1 MGKLDTVLSTIAGTL
16 IGFGAIIALALAGI
30 VLFGEPVTAS
40 TPSVTYEAR
49 SACYGMVTV
58 KDVPNGQPV
67 ALLFDAC
74 DGTFKW
80 VRMPMAPEQGV

>member
-1 MGKLDTVLSTIAGTL
+1 MDKVLSAIAGTL
-16 IGFGAIIALALAGI
+16 IATGTVIALALVSIALLGA
-30 VLFGEPVTAS
+30 PVIAA

-58 KDVPNGQPV
+58 KPVPNGQDV

-74 DGTFKW
+74 SGTFKW
-80 VRMPMAPEQGV
+80 VKFPAPPEQGV

>member
-1 MGKLDTVLSTIAGTL
+1 MDRFLNTVAGTL
-16 IGFGAIIALALAGI
+16 IAVGFVAALALASIALLGA
-30 VLFGEPVTAS
+30 PVIAA

-58 KDVPNGQPV
+58 KPVPNGEDV

-74 DGTFKW
+74 SGTFKW
-80 VRMPMAPEQGV
+80 VKFPAPPEQGV